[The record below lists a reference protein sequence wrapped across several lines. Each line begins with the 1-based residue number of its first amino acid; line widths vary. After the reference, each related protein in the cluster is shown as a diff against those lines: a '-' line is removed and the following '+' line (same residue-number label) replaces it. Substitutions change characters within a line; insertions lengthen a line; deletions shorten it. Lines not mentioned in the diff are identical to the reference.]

1 MGILYDRVIEYEASE
16 EHIALYEIVAKGMAP
31 FKTGVISMAI
41 ESEPDFLSRVR
52 TLWVEVET
60 LKRHPFR
67 HKFDEW
73 MMLQAY
79 YPDRDLLD
87 AVSQPLFD
95 HFRYRPAVPVDDHII
110 LGEN

>member
-1 MGILYDRVIEYEASE
+1 MSILGDRIIERGASE
-16 EHIALYEIVAKGMAP
+16 ETIALCEIIQKGMAP

-41 ESEPDFLSRVR
+41 ESEPDPLSRVR
-52 TLWVEVET
+52 TLWVEAET

-79 YPDRDLLD
+79 YPDRYLLD
-87 AVSQPLFD
+87 AVAQPLFD